1 MEGKSMKKHI
11 NKRFI
16 LLWFFIDLLL
26 LLLVYFI
33 ILSKMD
39 FLKTSLDPEDS
50 FLFTFMLFFSTIL
63 IIILNFI
70 LSPFILHYYA
80 QQEMKKYTHQLES
93 KINLITHQFKS
104 PLTALSLYIDI
115 LKDTDLN
122 DFQLSLLDKVDIQKD
137 RCSTYVHN
145 LLSYYTFYL
154 QKDELEMKII
164 STNEFFIGLLDEY
177 NENKNRNVYFRNRSD
192 EFYINIAWLKT
203 LFIDI
208 LDLVYEICPQNSF
221 MLLYT
226 YDEKQNTIIRLQNEY
241 FITNP
246 EAALSFT
253 NTFLH
258 QKDDPTSVHSLLY
271 EIIYAHQGTLHILPH
286 TFTIIITLPH
296 TMNY

>member
-1 MEGKSMKKHI
+1 MEGTSMKKHI

-39 FLKTSLDPEDS
+39 FLKTSLDLEDS
-50 FLFTFMLFFSTIL
+50 FLLTFMLFFSTIL

-70 LSPFILHYYA
+70 LSPFILRYYA
-80 QQEMKKYTHQLES
+80 QLEMKKYTHQLES
-93 KINLITHQFKS
+93 KLNLITHQFKS

-115 LKDTDLN
+115 LKGTDLN
-122 DFQLSLLDKVDIQKD
+122 DFQSSLLNKVDIQKD

-154 QKDELEMKII
+154 QKDDLDMKMI
-164 STNEFFIGLLDEY
+164 STNEFFIGLIDEY
-177 NENKNRNVYFRNRSD
+177 NENKNRSVCFRNRSD
-192 EFYINIAWLKT
+192 EFYINTSWMKT
-203 LFIDI
+203 FFIDL
-208 LDLVYEICPQNSF
+208 LDLLYEACPQNSF
-221 MLLYT
+221 VLLYT

-241 FITNP
+241 FINNP
-246 EAALSFT
+246 KAASSFT
-253 NTFLH
+253 NTFFH

-271 EIIYAHQGTLHILPH
+271 EIIYAHQGILHILPH
-286 TFTIIITLPH
+286 TIIITLPH
-296 TMNY
+296 TISY

>member
-1 MEGKSMKKHI
+1 MKKHI

-16 LLWFFIDLLL
+16 LLWLFIDLLL

-39 FLKTSLDPEDS
+39 FFKTPLDSEDS
-50 FLFTFMLFFSTIL
+50 FLLTFMLFFSTIL

-70 LSPFILHYYA
+70 LSPFILRYYA
-80 QQEMKKYTHQLES
+80 QLEMKKYTHQLES
-93 KINLITHQFKS
+93 KLNLITHQFKS

-115 LKDTDLN
+115 LKGTDLN
-122 DFQLSLLDKVDIQKD
+122 DFQSSLLDKVDIQKD
-137 RCSTYVHN
+137 RCTTYVHN

-154 QKDELEMKII
+154 QKDNLDMKMI
-164 STNEFFIGLLDEY
+164 STNEFFIGLIDEY
-177 NENKNRNVYFRNRSD
+177 NENKNRSVCFRNRSD
-192 EFYINIAWLKT
+192 EFYINTSWMKT
-203 LFIDI
+203 FFIDL
-208 LDLVYEICPQNSF
+208 LDLLYEACPQNYF
-221 MLLYT
+221 MLLYI

-246 EAALSFT
+246 EAVSSFT

-258 QKDDPTSVHSLLY
+258 QKDDPTSIHSLLY

-296 TMNY
+296 TISY

>member
-1 MEGKSMKKHI
+1 MKKHI

-39 FLKTSLDPEDS
+39 FLKTPLDPEDS
-50 FLFTFMLFFSTIL
+50 FLLTFMLFFSTIL
-63 IIILNFI
+63 IIILNFV
-70 LSPFILHYYA
+70 LSPFILRYYA

-104 PLTALSLYIDI
+104 PLTALSLYIDL
-115 LKDTDLN
+115 LKDTKLDT
-122 DFQLSLLDKVDIQKD
+122 FQSSLVDKINIQKN
-137 RCSTYVHN
+137 RCTTYVHN

-154 QKDELEMKII
+154 QKDNLDMKMI
-164 STNEFFIGLLDEY
+164 STNEFFISIIDEY
-177 NENKNRNVYFRNRSD
+177 KENKNRNVYFRNRSN

-296 TMNY
+296 TISY

>member
-1 MEGKSMKKHI
+1 MKKHI

-16 LLWFFIDLLL
+16 LLWFSIDLLL

-33 ILSKMD
+33 VLSKMD
-39 FLKTSLDPEDS
+39 FLKTPLDSEDS
-50 FLFTFMLFFSTIL
+50 CLLTFMLFFSTML

-70 LSPFILHYYA
+70 LSPFILRYYA

-104 PLTALSLYIDI
+104 PLTALSLYTDI
-115 LKDTDLN
+115 LKGTDLN

-154 QKDELEMKII
+154 QKDDLDMKMI
-164 STNEFFIGLLDEY
+164 STNEFFIGLMDEY
-177 NENKNRNVYFRNRSD
+177 NENKYRRICFRNRGD
-192 EFYINIAWLKT
+192 AFYINTSWMKT
-203 LFIDI
+203 FFINL
-208 LDLVYEICPQNSF
+208 LDLLYEVCPQHSF

-246 EAALSFT
+246 EAASSFT

-258 QKDDPTSVHSLLY
+258 RKDDPTSIHSLLY